1 MLIIFSKDYWNYRW
15 LMIGKKAKWI
25 WQWGEK
31 IHQAF
36 FLFCSSQVLKA
47 YIYIYF
53 FFFLLFSS
61 SYSFSFIESSLHLS
75 LSLYSVLNT
84 PCRFLYF
91 CKPFYI
97 YPPQAASFFSC
108 CIAYNH
114 LPSFKLSLLRS
125 FLPLVWLVS
134 SILPSCLPPFLL
146 SSLFYPFQHYLTIPH
161 SF

>member
-1 MLIIFSKDYWNYRW
+1 
-15 LMIGKKAKWI
+15 MINDWKKAKWI

-36 FLFCSSQVLKA
+36 FSILLLSGIKS
-47 YIYIYF
+47 IYILLF

-84 PCRFLYF
+84 PCRFFYF

-97 YPPQAASFFSC
+97 YPPQTASFFSC

-125 FLPLVWLVS
+125 FLPLVWLIS
-134 SILPSCLPPFLL
+134 SILPASLPPIQPPLSFPALL
-146 SSLFYPFQHYLTIPH
+146 DHSSLLLNVN
-161 SF
+161 

>member
-1 MLIIFSKDYWNYRW
+1 MINDWKKGKMNMTVRWENSSGFFSILLLSGIK
-15 LMIGKKAKWI
+15 
-25 WQWGEK
+25 
-31 IHQAF
+31 
-36 FLFCSSQVLKA
+36 S
-47 YIYIYF
+47 IYILFF

-61 SYSFSFIESSLHLS
+61 SNSFSFIESSLHLS

-84 PCRFLYF
+84 PCRFFYF

-97 YPPQAASFFSC
+97 YLPQAASFFSC

-125 FLPLVWLVS
+125 FLPLVWLIS
-134 SILPSCLPPFLL
+134 SILLSCLPPFLL